1 MKVNTRRRKK
11 AIRGF
16 EQVYGRQDLIDR
28 MYQIYRMG
36 KQGFD
41 VLINE
46 LGGMMAETIMYI
58 DREEVSGLDY
68 RPSLPDVYKWAS
80 QTGSVYIGDQKIP
93 VQRPRLRGP
102 QGEIALQ
109 SYQKLRERDVFSE
122 ELLHKVLR
130 GISCQKYAETVV
142 EAAKAFGVSA
152 SSVSR
157 HIVAVTAKK
166 LEEFKERTLS
176 DFNPFAVFIDTI
188 NRGGEAFMV
197 CLGIDVKGVKRVL
210 GFWQGATEN
219 HVLGEELLGDME
231 RRGLGLTRRI
241 IWITDGGKGIIKALR
256 DRFGKKLIHQRCTI
270 HKDRNIQKHLAKRY
284 RKEAHRRFRTALEQ
298 SRYEDARQMLL
309 DLEKWLRGINE
320 SAADSLLEAMEEILT
335 LHRLKVPGILMK
347 TLHST
352 NPIESMFATV
362 RNCEGNIKRYR
373 GSKMMQR
380 WLASVLLYCE
390 EGFNRIK
397 GFASIPD
404 VIARIENVQEGN
416 TALEYAA

>member
-1 MKVNTRRRKK
+1 MKVNTKRRKK

-16 EQVYGRQDLIDR
+16 EQAYGRQDLIDR

-46 LGGMMAETIMYI
+46 IGGMMAETIMYI
-58 DREEVSGLDY
+58 DREEISGLDY

-80 QTGSVYIGDQKIP
+80 QAGSVYIGDQKIP

-130 GISCQKYAETVV
+130 RISCQKYAETVV

-197 CLGIDVKGVKRVL
+197 CLGIDVKGVL

-231 RRGLGLTRRI
+231 RRGLRLSRRI

-309 DLEKWLRGINE
+309 DMEKWLRGINE
-320 SAADSLLEAMEEILT
+320 SAAYSLLEAMEEILT

-362 RNCEGNIKRYR
+362 RDCEGNIKRYR

>member
-1 MKVNTRRRKK
+1 MKVNTKRRKK

-58 DREEVSGLDY
+58 DREEISGLDY

-80 QTGSVYIGDQKIP
+80 QAGSVYIGDQKIP

-197 CLGIDVKGVKRVL
+197 CLGIDVKGVKGVL

-231 RRGLGLTRRI
+231 RRGLRLSRRI

-320 SAADSLLEAMEEILT
+320 SAADSLLETMEEILT

-362 RNCEGNIKRYR
+362 RDCEGNIKRYR

-404 VIARIENVQEGN
+404 VIACIENVQEGN
-416 TALEYAA
+416 TVLEYAA